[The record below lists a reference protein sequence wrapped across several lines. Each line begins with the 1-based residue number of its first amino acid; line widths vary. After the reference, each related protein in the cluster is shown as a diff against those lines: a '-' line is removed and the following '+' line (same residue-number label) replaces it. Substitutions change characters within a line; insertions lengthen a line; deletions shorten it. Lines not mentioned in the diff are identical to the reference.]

1 MRIATISHSHIAL
14 RQQFFFKEVAR
25 QGHEVLM
32 ISPGKWGNAKIQP
45 QEDNNWRLVACRHI
59 GQDNIYTF
67 QLLGAKDYI
76 MDFKPDWLIVQQEPE
91 SILAQEALGW
101 AREAGSKYCLF
112 TWQNIAFHGAT
123 EPILNANI
131 VICGNPEA
139 EALVKPFNK
148 NTALL
153 LQVGIDTDHFRYRPN
168 VDREI
173 RVGFVGR
180 PVPEKGIVQLSLAWP
195 MAQIL
200 EWVPYEQLPWHYS
213 QIEVLVAY
221 SQDNLPYWKEQ
232 APPYVAIE
240 ALSTKCKVVVSDTAA
255 SKYWLEGCPAVVH
268 VPQGKITELKE
279 GIERALAMQEDGRSW
294 VVERFSNPVMA
305 RKLLEVLENA

>member
-1 MRIATISHSHIAL
+1 MKLATISHSHIAL

-32 ISPGKWGNAKIQP
+32 ISPGEWGNAKTQP
-45 QEDNNWRLVACRHI
+45 QEDNNWRLVTCRHI
-59 GQDNIYTF
+59 DQDIYTF
-67 QLLGAKDYI
+67 QLPGAKDYI
-76 MDFKPDWLIVQQEPE
+76 MDFQPDWLIVQQEPE

-101 AREAGSKYCLF
+101 AREAGSRYCLF
-112 TWQNIAFHGAT
+112 SWQNIAFHGAT
-123 EPILNANI
+123 EPILNADI

-139 EALVKPFNK
+139 EALVKPLNK

-153 LQVGIDTDHFRYRPN
+153 LQCGIDTDHFQYRPS

-180 PVPEKGIVQLSLAWP
+180 PVPEKGLTLLSLAWP
-195 MAQIL
+195 TAQVCQ
-200 EWVPYEQLPWHYS
+200 WVPYLQLPWIYS
-213 QIEVLVAY
+213 QIEVLAAY
-221 SQDNLPYWKEQ
+221 SQDKLPYWAEQ

-240 ALSTKCKVVVSDTAA
+240 ALSTQCKVVVSDTAA
-255 SKYWLEGCPAVVH
+255 SKHWLDGCPAVVH

-279 GIERALAMQEDGRSW
+279 AIERALDIQEEGRSW
-294 VVERFSNPVMA
+294 VVKRFSNPVVA
-305 RKLLEVLENA
+305 RKLLEALENA